1 MIISLKIKN
10 YTLLKDVFIDFK
22 KGLTVIS
29 GETGSGKSIIL
40 DALGLVLGKRVER
53 FSIDK
58 TTSQSIIE
66 AVFSIEET
74 KSNFFNKYDIDFQEL
89 TVVRREL
96 NPSGKSKAYI
106 NGAPVLVNVLSE
118 FGNQVVEMHYQNQS
132 ILLKDE
138 FSQFDL
144 IDKLARSEKLL
155 LNYQKCLQKYNKLN
169 EELSLLR
176 ESSSL
181 SESELDFLQ
190 FQLSELNSSN
200 LMKGEK
206 ERLEDQIAILEN
218 VEGISNVISESD
230 NFLNSER
237 GVLFQLA
244 DIKRRLLEFETFSEL
259 HKRIDSVIIEL
270 NDVSSDLTML
280 ENNLGSN
287 SDKLYELNNRLDLIN
302 KLLYK
307 HNKNSV
313 EDLLNYQKEI
323 EKKIHLSES
332 SEADIKTKNNQI
344 KEQFAILKINSDK
357 LNNKRDKIVPVFQK
371 EIESYLANLGM
382 PYARFLPVFNEVNNY
397 HRFGNTSI
405 SFLFSAN
412 KGSSLLD
419 ISKVASGGELSRL
432 MLVIK
437 YILAKS
443 YKLDTLVFD
452 EIDLGVSGEIASLM
466 GDMMKEISK
475 STQLIAISHLPQ
487 IASKADFHIKVVKK
501 VVGNKTI
508 SDVVVLDDLGRLKE
522 IAKLLSGK
530 KVTSAAFEN
539 ARDLLKQ

>member
-10 YTLLKDVFIDFK
+10 YTLLKDVFIEFK

-106 NGAPVLVNVLSE
+106 NGTPVLVNVLSE
-118 FGNQVVEMHYQNQS
+118 FGNKVVEMHYQNQS

-200 LMKGEK
+200 LIKGEK

-357 LNNKRDKIVPVFQK
+357 LNNKREKIVPVIQK
-371 EIESYLANLGM
+371 EIEIYLANLGM

>member
-1 MIISLKIKN
+1 M
-10 YTLLKDVFIDFK
+10 
-22 KGLTVIS
+22 
-29 GETGSGKSIIL
+29 
-40 DALGLVLGKRVER
+40 
-53 FSIDK
+53 
-58 TTSQSIIE
+58 
-66 AVFSIEET
+66 
-74 KSNFFNKYDIDFQEL
+74 
-89 TVVRREL
+89 
-96 NPSGKSKAYI
+96 
-106 NGAPVLVNVLSE
+106 
-118 FGNQVVEMHYQNQS
+118 
-132 ILLKDE
+132 
-138 FSQFDL
+138 
-144 IDKLARSEKLL
+144 
-155 LNYQKCLQKYNKLN
+155 NYQKCLQKYNKLN

-244 DIKRRLLEFETFSEL
+244 EIKRRLLEFETFSEL

-313 EDLLNYQKEI
+313 EDLLNYQKEM
-323 EKKIHLSES
+323 KKIHLSES

-357 LNNKRDKIVPVFQK
+357 LNNKRDKIVPVIQK

-382 PYARFLPVFNEVNNY
+382 PYARFL
-397 HRFGNTSI
+397 
-405 SFLFSAN
+405 LF
-412 KGSSLLD
+412 
-419 ISKVASGGELSRL
+419 
-432 MLVIK
+432 
-437 YILAKS
+437 
-443 YKLDTLVFD
+443 
-452 EIDLGVSGEIASLM
+452 
-466 GDMMKEISK
+466 
-475 STQLIAISHLPQ
+475 
-487 IASKADFHIKVVKK
+487 
-501 VVGNKTI
+501 
-508 SDVVVLDDLGRLKE
+508 
-522 IAKLLSGK
+522 
-530 KVTSAAFEN
+530 
-539 ARDLLKQ
+539 

>member
-10 YTLLKDVFIDFK
+10 YTLLKDVFIEFK

-66 AVFSIEET
+66 AVFSVEET

-106 NGAPVLVNVLSE
+106 NGTPVLVNVLSE
-118 FGNQVVEMHYQNQS
+118 FGNKVVEMHYQNQS

-357 LNNKRDKIVPVFQK
+357 LNNKRDKIVPVIQK

>member
-10 YTLLKDVFIDFK
+10 YTLLKDVFIEFK

-106 NGAPVLVNVLSE
+106 NGTPVLVNVLSE

-132 ILLKDE
+132 TLLKDE

-357 LNNKRDKIVPVFQK
+357 LNNKRDKIVPVIQK

>member
-10 YTLLKDVFIDFK
+10 YTLLKDVFIEFK

-106 NGAPVLVNVLSE
+106 NGTPVLVNVLSE
-118 FGNQVVEMHYQNQS
+118 FGNKVVEMHYQNQS

-357 LNNKRDKIVPVFQK
+357 LNNKRDKIVPVIQK

>member
-106 NGAPVLVNVLSE
+106 NGTPVLVNVLSE
-118 FGNQVVEMHYQNQS
+118 FGNKVVEMHYQNQS

-200 LMKGEK
+200 LIKGEK

-357 LNNKRDKIVPVFQK
+357 LNNKREKIVPVIQK
-371 EIESYLANLGM
+371 EIEIYLANLGM